1 MVRRLFNSFLV
12 TLVYLVISNIGNL
25 FFGIS
30 PRYSWTTTLW
40 EALFFFIFVFL
51 IQQFRK
57 VFLLFSF

>member
-51 IQQFRK
+51 IQKFRK
-57 VFLLFSF
+57 K